1 MSATHLLPQI
11 APSHVATF
19 ERHAAPASILA
30 HLAARRAERAE
41 LDRQITWLEGLLA
54 QREGAQR

>member
-1 MSATHLLPQI
+1 MSATHLLPRI
-11 APSHVATF
+11 APSFRASF
-19 ERHAAPASILA
+19 ERHAALESILT

-54 QREGAQR
+54 QRKGV